1 MRTINVIREKL
12 KHAQS
17 GGRSSPLLPRVLRLP
32 ACALGRENKGRQSD
46 EIYCKQHPE
55 KSDKGGTS
63 LKTAQRDHSN
73 SKNDAGSW
81 EQSPSSWSSF
91 LSQGK
96 QQSPK
101 RKPARPR
108 VPRDPAAV
116 LQANTPKGPESSF
129 FPPRC
134 RVSPGPG
141 APYNLALVS
150 PTAQQRRR
158 PCQVFLAGSKVALG

>member
-17 GGRSSPLLPRVLRLP
+17 GGRSTPLLLWVLRLP

-63 LKTAQRDHSN
+63 LKTAQRGHSN

-96 QQSPK
+96 QQSRK
-101 RKPARPR
+101 RKPAGPR
-108 VPRDPAAV
+108 VPRDPVAV
-116 LQANTPKGPESSF
+116 LYANTLKGPESSF
-129 FPPRC
+129 FPPQVQGQPWPRC
-134 RVSPGPG
+134 PVQLGPG
-141 APYNLALVS
+141 QPHS
-150 PTAQQRRR
+150 PA
-158 PCQVFLAGSKVALG
+158 A